1 MRQQPTG
8 QDLLAVHSESQACH
22 RDTDLGSR
30 DVQVLPS
37 RLREDVGHTLGQR
50 APLRGLMLDRR
61 AGCPDDGELGRD
73 EQAVG
78 NDQHENHADWDE
90 DLCHALS
97 SGRVRRD
104 AAHQNRHDGAVGDP
118 LDFEL
123 VGPDGRAVTWGRQW
137 PSVEVTS
144 PPTVAASV
152 SQWYGATS
160 PRRLRP
166 SIPGHESVH
175 RPSIRPPDPRI

>member
-1 MRQQPTG
+1 MGRDPAAAVERLQMRQQPTG

-78 NDQHENHADWDE
+78 NDQHEDHADWDE

-97 SGRVRRD
+97 SG
-104 AAHQNRHDGAVGDP
+104 
-118 LDFEL
+118 
-123 VGPDGRAVTWGRQW
+123 
-137 PSVEVTS
+137 
-144 PPTVAASV
+144 V
-152 SQWYGATS
+152 SGAT
-160 PRRLRP
+160 RRTRTDTTAR
-166 SIPGHESVH
+166 SATRST
-175 RPSIRPPDPRI
+175 SNS